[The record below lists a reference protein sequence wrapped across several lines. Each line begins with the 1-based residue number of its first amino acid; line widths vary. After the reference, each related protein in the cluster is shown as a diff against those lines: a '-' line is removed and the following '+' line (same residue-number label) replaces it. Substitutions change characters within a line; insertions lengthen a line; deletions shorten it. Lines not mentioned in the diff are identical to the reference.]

1 MSKKRIFF
9 LINSMEG
16 GGAER
21 VISNIVLTLKDMYE
35 IDIITLKEGLFY
47 DLPKEVHVIPLSQ
60 IKYNIGLIISFPIL
74 LYRFRKLLSEK
85 QYLNGISFLEIA
97 NFINILGNP
106 HAIISF
112 RTNIE
117 VFKGMLG
124 FFYKKCI
131 SLLYPKAQ
139 KIIVNSEENR
149 YDLAKYLSIPIDKI
163 TTLYNPINIEDI
175 EKLKT
180 EPLEKE
186 ILEKIH
192 GKRVFITVGRLVKDE
207 DIGSKNHSLI
217 LNILH
222 ELIAQGEKNIA
233 YLIVGDGPA
242 MTYLKQ
248 QVSAHQLS
256 DYVIFTEKQK
266 NVFKYLS
273 HAQYMIYASRNE
285 GFPNA
290 LIEAIAVGVP
300 IITSNFKTGATEV
313 IMGKYEEDSRQKFP
327 QYGPNGV
334 ILDLNCFREQFFE
347 IYPKLDT
354 ILQKKRGLERFKI
367 DAKTVEDIFPHSID

>member
-16 GGAER
+16 WGAER
-21 VISNIVLTLKDMYE
+21 VISNIVLTLKDTYE
-35 IDIITLKEGLFY
+35 IDIITLKEWMFY
-47 DLPKEVHVIPLSQ
+47 DLPKEVHIITLSHIQ
-60 IKYNIGLIISFPIL
+60 YNIWLIIAFPIL

-106 HAIISF
+106 HAVISF

-117 VFKGMLG
+117 VFKWILG

-149 YDLAKYLSIPIDKI
+149 YDLAKYLSIPIERI
-163 TTLYNPINIEDI
+163 TNLYNPINIEEI
-175 EKLKT
+175 ERFKT

-186 ILEKIH
+186 MLEKIQW
-192 GKRVFITVGRLVKDE
+192 KRVFITVWRLVKDE

-217 LNILH
+217 LNIIK
-222 ELIAQGEKNIA
+222 ELITQWEKNII
-233 YLIVGDGPA
+233 YLIVWDGPA
-242 MTYLKQ
+242 MTYLQK
-248 QVSAHQLS
+248 QVSTYQLT
-256 DYVIFTEKQK
+256 DYVIFVGKQK
-266 NVFKYLS
+266 NVFKYLA
-273 HAQYMIYASRNE
+273 HAQYVIYASRNE
-285 GFPNA
+285 WFPNA
-290 LIEAIAVGVP
+290 LIEAIAVWVP
-300 IITSNFKTGATEV
+300 IITSNFKTWATEV
-313 IMGKYEEDSRQKFP
+313 IMGKYDKNLEKKYP
-327 QYGPNGV
+327 QFGPNGV
-334 ILDLNCFREQFFE
+334 ILDLSHFKEQFFE

-354 ILQKKRGLERFKI
+354 IYQEKKWLEHFKI
-367 DAKTVEDIFPHSID
+367 TAETFGNIFSHSID